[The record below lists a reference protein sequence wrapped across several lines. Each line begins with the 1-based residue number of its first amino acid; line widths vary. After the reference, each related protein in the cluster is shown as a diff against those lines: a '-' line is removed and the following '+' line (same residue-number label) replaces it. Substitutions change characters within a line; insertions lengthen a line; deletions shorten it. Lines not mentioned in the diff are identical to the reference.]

1 MKKWI
6 KINLFLL
13 IGLLLSIGVLNY
25 TVDPFWCFEHQNTL
39 NRYQKATNERQQK
52 ANYIYF
58 TSKQYDTLL
67 LGSSRTTH
75 MNRHAFQG
83 MEVFNFSASS
93 MRPQEY
99 KTYIDFVIHD
109 AKQPIQNIIIGADFF
124 GYLSFGRFICDN
136 PTNIIQTTKTPF
148 YRWKLLFSFNTL
160 DNTFKNIRN
169 TFIPSERSDF
179 YDRDE
184 VKTMIRHTVDT
195 RKYGE
200 ISKDVIDFTRTEY
213 AGNPN
218 PNYYQ
223 ILSAIKNSYSSKRF
237 IIYTTPIS
245 KPLFNKM
252 VQMGHYPHYEQW
264 LRDLV
269 SIYGTVYHF
278 MYLNPVTDSYIP
290 YFKDSHHAYPE
301 TNALIAGKIISH
313 CVSEPKSFGMIL
325 THENIEEELEK
336 LRIANNIKDK

>member
-13 IGLLLSIGVLNY
+13 LGLLLTVSILNY
-25 TVDPFWCFEHQNTL
+25 TVDPFWCFEHQNNL
-39 NRYQKATNERQQK
+39 NQYQKATNERQQK

-58 TSKQYDTLL
+58 TSKQYDTIL

-75 MNRHAFQG
+75 MNRHAFKG
-83 MEVFNFSASS
+83 MNVFNFSASS

-109 AKQPIQNIIIGADFF
+109 AKQPIQNIIIGTDFF
-124 GYLSFGRFICDN
+124 GYLSSGRFICDN
-136 PTNIIQTTKTPF
+136 PSSIVRATKSPF
-148 YRWKLLFSFNTL
+148 YRWKLLFSYNTL
-160 DNTFKNIRN
+160 SNTFKNIRN
-169 TFIPSERSDF
+169 TFISSKRSDF
-179 YDRDE
+179 YNRDE
-184 VKTMIRHTVDT
+184 VKTMIRQTVDT

-200 ISKDVIDFTRTEY
+200 IPQDVIDFSRTEY

-223 ILSAIKNSYSSKRF
+223 ILNDIKNTYNNKKI

-245 KPLFNKM
+245 KALFDQM
-252 VQMGHYPHYEQW
+252 VYMGHYPHYEQW

-269 SIYGTVYHF
+269 AIYGSVYHF
-278 MYLNPVTDSYIP
+278 MYLSPIATNYIA

-301 TNALIAGKIISH
+301 TNALIAQKIASQCI
-313 CVSEPKSFGMIL
+313 SEPKNFGMIL
-325 THENIEEELEK
+325 TRENIETKLQELRV
-336 LRIANNIKDK
+336 LNGVSQ